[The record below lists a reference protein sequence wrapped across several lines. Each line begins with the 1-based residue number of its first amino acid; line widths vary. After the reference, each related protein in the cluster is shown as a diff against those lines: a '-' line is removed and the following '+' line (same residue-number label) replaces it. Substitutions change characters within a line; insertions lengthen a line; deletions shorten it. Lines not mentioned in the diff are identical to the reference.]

1 MYRGGEGVTDLGLS
15 PKKTFFYAYPHSHS
29 HNRYVII
36 LHQEREELGAS
47 FFSLGG
53 ADISPIFVSAP
64 CQSFTFQHSNST
76 FHLDLL
82 FISAVA
88 SVCRNRQR
96 FSFPYRRQNS
106 NILGIKTFFLLKSKI
121 ALFFRSLFSFSFLLK
136 TRTNCN
142 IQKHF
147 SKRE

>member
-1 MYRGGEGVTDLGLS
+1 MYRGWGGVTDLGLS
-15 PKKTFFYAYPHSHS
+15 PKKLFFTLTLILI
-29 HNRYVII
+29 VISDMSSSSI
-36 LHQEREELGAS
+36 IEREELGAS

-142 IQKHF
+142 I
-147 SKRE
+147 